1 MKILPLKKQV
11 VFFAFTLFFI
21 ITTRVMAQIGDSSII
36 VKDVWVR
43 PSQVENS
50 AAYMTIE
57 NTGSVL
63 DQLIS
68 VQTNACEWVELHRI
82 EKVRSIFRMRPVESI
97 DIPSETVTIL
107 RPAGMHLML
116 MKLKNPLKVGEKVI
130 LHLNFK
136 KAGAMTVE
144 AEVRHTHN
152 KEYQRTLPQEKESP
166 QPEKNETLQDIDE
179 TQAPPVSK
187 G

>member
-11 VFFAFTLFFI
+11 GFFALTLLFI
-21 ITTRVMAQIGDSSII
+21 VTTRIMSQIGDSSII

-50 AAYMTIE
+50 AAYMSIE

-63 DQLIS
+63 DQLVS
-68 VQTNACEWVELHRI
+68 VQTNVCEWVELHRI
-82 EKVRSIFRMRPVESI
+82 EKVRGIFRMRPVESI

-107 RPAGMHLML
+107 RPSGMHLML

-136 KAGAMTVE
+136 KAKTMTVE

-152 KEYQRTLPQEKESP
+152 KERQRTLPQEKESL
-166 QPEKNETLQDIDE
+166 QPNKNEDLQDIDE
-179 TQAPPVSK
+179 TQALPVSK

>member
-11 VFFAFTLFFI
+11 VFFALALFFI
-21 ITTRVMAQIGDSSII
+21 FTTRIMAQIGDSPII

-68 VQTNACEWVELHRI
+68 IQTNACEWVELHRI
-82 EKVRSIFRMRPVESI
+82 EKIRGIFRMRPVEFI

-136 KAGAMTVE
+136 KAKVITVE
-144 AEVRHTHN
+144 AEVRHN
-152 KEYQRTLPQEKESP
+152 KERQRTLPQKKESR
-166 QPEKNETLQDIDE
+166 QPNKNGDLQDVDE
-179 TQAPPVSK
+179 TQALPISK